1 MNTFIF
7 VMSASMLILA
17 LMSNYTYI
25 WLIGFKH
32 KYTVT
37 LIASITYV
45 ATTIGLA
52 SLGRTT
58 HWIASTSAQASGVLL
73 GIGYYLLV
81 TSVAGIILFG
91 VLRLA
96 KATIVKRVYGYVLLC
111 IALLLTTAGMLYA
124 QSLTVR
130 TYSVQLSDSPQHQQT
145 LALIADT
152 HFGPARN
159 TILAQRIA
167 DTLIPLSPDAILFA
181 GDMYDGPSFDLTLIE
196 QSMRSISQIAPT
208 YFAPG
213 NHEYYGDYNE
223 FMNFNQQIRFINLVD
238 DAIDLSGLTIL
249 GLDYRTPNQPD
260 NIDQALARIQRL
272 RPQLFEQP
280 TVLIHHAP
288 VFLDVFNRM
297 GIDLSVHGHT
307 HRGQFWPNNLI
318 TRLIYGEFHYG
329 HNTYDALDVITTS
342 GIGTAATA
350 MRLFNTPEI
359 ILIQVQY

>member
-1 MNTFIF
+1 
-7 VMSASMLILA
+7 MLILA
-17 LMSNYTYI
+17 LVSNYIYI

-37 LIASITYV
+37 LLASSAYV

-58 HWIASTSAQASGVLL
+58 HWIASASAQASGVLL
-73 GIGYYLLV
+73 GIGYYLLI
-81 TSVAGIILFG
+81 TSITGIVLFG
-91 VLRLA
+91 ALRVI
-96 KATIVKRVYGYVLLC
+96 KVTIVKRVYGYVLLC
-111 IALLLTTAGMLYA
+111 LALLLTTTGMLYA
-124 QSLTVR
+124 QLLTIR
-130 TYSVQLSDSPQHQQT
+130 TYSVQLTESPQRQQT

-159 TILAQRIA
+159 TVLAQRIA
-167 DTLIPLSPDAILFA
+167 DTLAPLSPDAILFA

-196 QSMRSISQIAPT
+196 QSMRSITQIAPT

-223 FMNFNQQIRFINLVD
+223 FMNFNQQIGFINLVD

-249 GLDYRTPNQPD
+249 GLDYRTPNQSD
-260 NIDQALARIQRL
+260 HINQALARIQSL

-280 TVLIHHAP
+280 VVLIHHAP
-288 VFLDVFNRM
+288 VFLDIFNRV

-318 TRLIYGEFHYG
+318 TRLVYGKYHYG
-329 HNTYDALDVITTS
+329 HNTHDALDVITTS

-359 ILIQVQY
+359 ILIQVHY